1 MDFKSLEYFEAVA
14 QELNFTKAAERL
26 HMSQPPLSNAIKQL
40 EEDLGVQLFIR
51 GKRHLTLTP
60 AGTHL
65 LQRAE
70 EILIL
75 GEETRNELKE
85 LAAKQQQEL
94 SFCRWNTNCPAC

>member
-51 GKRHLTLTP
+51 GKRHL
-60 AGTHL
+60 
-65 LQRAE
+65 
-70 EILIL
+70 
-75 GEETRNELKE
+75 
-85 LAAKQQQEL
+85 
-94 SFCRWNTNCPAC
+94 S